1 MRRRRREQARMWREL
16 EEWKGFGQCDEKKQ
30 LENGSESRRMAKVDS
45 TRRTTISC
53 GEAMLII
60 KSFDR

>member
-1 MRRRRREQARMWREL
+1 MWREL

-45 TRRTTISC
+45 TRRMTISC